1 MTDKSFIALID
12 ALKTKPAQT
21 LKSLKLDCYRY
32 KTTLLLFVLIN
43 SWTKLTDHAL
53 QYFSKEIHH
62 FAILEHLDLSF
73 GE

>member
-1 MTDKSFIALID
+1 MTDQSFIALID

-32 KTTLLLFVLIN
+32 KAALLFALID
-43 SWTKLTDHAL
+43 SWMKLTDNAL